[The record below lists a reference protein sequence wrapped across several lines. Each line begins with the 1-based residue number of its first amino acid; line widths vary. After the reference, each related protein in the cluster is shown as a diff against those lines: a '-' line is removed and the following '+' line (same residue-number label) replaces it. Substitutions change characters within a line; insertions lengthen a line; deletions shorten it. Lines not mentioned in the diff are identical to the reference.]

1 MSLLNLD
8 IEMLKSS
15 TRTRSKSQFRR
26 ALHVEALETRSL
38 MAAEIFGTL
47 YADNDRSGG
56 KTGPDEA
63 LRGWRV
69 YIDTNRNGA
78 YDTGEKTSLTNVDG
92 DYSITGLLGGT
103 YPVAVQLKPGWIPTT
118 PAERNI
124 AVQTN
129 KTTRQDYFVFAGGDL
144 TGTVWSDFG
153 NDGTRDT
160 DPETGGFSDPGLA
173 GWTVY
178 LDRNGNSILDT
189 TEPRTT
195 TDSSGVYRF
204 ANLNPDA
211 YEVREIL
218 PAGWSPTRQH
228 SDSYG
233 VDILP
238 LQVTVQDFGNFSE
251 ANGAIQG
258 IVFNDVNLDTIHNR
272 NPITGDFTEPGL
284 LGFRVFLDSNANQV
298 FEEGEL
304 FVYTDSDGEFV
315 FGSVPIGNYDV
326 VVELL
331 DRWDPTPGTTIIDSI
346 TVLGG
351 DTTVTKDFSL
361 FTILPGAIGGLIW
374 SDTNRNGI
382 RDFNTL
388 TGTFIDPVLSGWSVF
403 VDLNRN
409 SVFDTGE
416 PSTTTG
422 ANGRYFF
429 GNLQVGTYLVQEL
442 LPTGWELAPTFT
454 DVHSV
459 VVNSGLTTNA
469 PDFANVDATAFAP
482 GSIAGDVWD
491 DKNGNGV
498 RETGDAGM
506 AGWSVYIDANSNG
519 SYDTGEVQTT
529 TGATGSYLFN
539 SVNPGSV
546 TVRVMPQAGWTP
558 TAPITN
564 SRTITL
570 RGSQN
575 LTGILFGQYQR
586 QESGITG
593 TVFADKNKDGIRNAD
608 EPGLAGTTVYLDLNN
623 NAVLDAGEP
632 SLLTSSDLFYTPAVN
647 EAGTYAFTHLAAG
660 NYVVRMVLPDT
671 LSATPAEQLVHSVTV
686 ATAQRVDNVNTAGV
700 YRTAQIRGTKFVDAN
715 RNLLRDTDE
724 SPITGATVFVDIDR
738 DDILDD
744 GEPICI
750 TGSDGSYTFIDMQPG
765 SYIVRSVP
773 GTGYSRSSPNTVGG
787 TIWPTGT
794 SNPATGLVTPSSITA
809 TLATGQSH
817 RQNVS
822 LTLPDTGSL
831 TNMVDVFL
839 LFDDTGSFVS
849 NSPIVRGAFPD
860 IMTSLQTASP
870 GTDFGFGVGR
880 FEEYANF
887 AAEYATGRPF
897 ILNQPIVASST
908 TGYVGA
914 IQSALNRTTPGYGG
928 DGPET
933 DIEAL
938 YQLVTGRGFDGN
950 NNGTMQDSGPAGL
963 VSTQLNPGTSGD
975 VPAFAS
981 FVPDSANGVLPAAGN
996 IGGAGFRY
1004 GALPIVL
1011 LATDIGVAYQPKGEV
1026 NILGAGGTSLPVGRL
1041 TQTSRPTT
1049 PFNSG
1054 AGLQETVTALNA
1066 LGALVIGLGTNPDFA
1081 FDPRQQLE
1089 SLSILTGAVNR
1100 SDTTIGN
1107 GTTDPIAPGDPL
1119 YFQIATGF
1127 ASSVA
1132 NGITQAIQNAVTN
1145 VAVDIDV
1152 RASDPNVRIINH
1164 TGIIPAV
1171 GSGMTSTFD
1180 IEFIGDGRPHR
1191 FDLQFVRAGTSV
1203 VIGSIPVVFGTPV
1216 TGDNY
1221 HYDELEDGEYEIDDD
1236 FGDYDSSSS
1245 PNSAPSFVPG
1255 ANVSVVED
1263 AGAQSITGW
1272 ATNISPGPE
1281 SESGQTVQFI
1291 TTTSTPELFS
1301 AVPTIS
1307 PTGTLS
1313 FTPAANAF
1321 GTAVVTVVLKDNGGT
1336 AGGGIDSS
1344 DPYLLTIT
1352 VNSVNDIP
1360 EVVTPI
1366 GDRTYGVSSGPDS
1379 ISLAGRFFDVED
1391 PALSYSV
1398 TSSNP
1403 ALITASIDA
1412 GALVLQIAPGLQ
1424 GNSSIEVTAT
1434 DIDGASTSFTFIATV
1449 ENSSSPNSAPS
1460 FVPGA
1465 NVSVAEDAGAQS
1477 ITGWATNISPGPE
1490 SESGQ
1495 TVQFITTTSTPE
1507 LFSAVPTISPTGTLS
1522 FTPAANAFGTAVVTV
1537 VLKDNGGTA
1546 GGGIDSS
1553 DPYLLTI
1560 TVNSVNDIPEVVTP
1574 IGDRTYGV
1582 SSGPDSISLA
1592 GRFFD
1597 VEDPAL
1603 NYSVTSS
1610 NPALIT
1616 ASIDAGALVLQIV
1629 PGLQG
1634 NSSIE
1639 VTATDV
1645 DGASTSFTFIATV
1658 ENSLPTLDVSGPLD
1672 GYQGVSLQTRSI
1684 RLTPADAT
1692 DNLGRNFTFEVD
1704 WGDGSDLQ
1712 TYQSPAALDVAHTY
1726 AASGTKP
1733 GRFRVMDP
1741 DGGYSTWVTRDFGI
1755 LQAETQG
1762 TKLMVGG
1769 GVAADVL
1776 TLSPAAASPNVGLVL
1791 NGVSLGSFALGAAG
1805 VEFLGGAGTDQIRVQ
1820 GTAGNDVF
1828 TANADTITWQ
1838 AAPAWPSVLPIV
1850 SNGVESFSIEGLGGD
1865 DSLELIS
1872 GSVVFD
1878 GGLGNDRLAKTD
1890 GVNAWSIQGANTGT
1904 INTVGF
1910 QGVES
1915 LVGGNQA
1922 DTFDFLAAGAL
1933 TGSINGGAGVDRVN
1947 YAAKTA
1953 AVTVNL
1959 ATATASHTGGIQS
1972 IEDFVGS
1979 SATAADSFAGP
1990 NTDNAW
1996 SITARNTASLNA
2008 GAVSVSQFESLLG
2021 GSLNDSFGFVGATA
2035 DVTGSI
2041 QGGLGVDTLDYSALA
2056 GPLSFSLV
2064 TNVFPRVPSQSAMER
2079 VIGSAS
2085 TADQLTGPN
2094 ATTAWTIPG
2103 LNQANIGTWQ
2113 FLDVENFNGGTGIDT
2128 FTLTS
2133 ATSGWSGTLKGN
2145 GGSDVLV
2152 GSNNATNWNVSA
2164 LDAGTLNGSSFQTVE
2179 NLKGGSGVD
2188 TFVMAPASRLTGTI
2202 TGGTGI
2208 DVVDL
2213 SQIATAI
2220 SIPNTA
2226 THTITGLLGGFT
2238 TVESVLGSNLP
2249 GNTIVGAAATTTWTL
2264 TAAGAVSVSNVAY
2277 SGFGTIVGG
2286 TGADTIVGPNLA
2298 NNWSITGSEAG
2309 NITVGSQAIAFT
2321 EMENVTGG
2329 TGVDQFVFQEAGRIP
2344 GTINGG
2350 AGVDVVNLSA
2360 IILPVDVQLGT
2371 NIAVTGIIGKTLANE
2386 QILANAANSN
2396 RVLGANAATAW
2407 TISTAGQVVAS
2418 SITFGNFQSLV
2429 AGTLADT
2436 ITGPSVATDWT
2447 LQSANGGTVAVA
2459 GKTVAFSGVENITGG
2474 TAVDRVIVGPTGSL
2488 SGNLNGGTGTTRNSL
2503 SYADW
2508 VTPVTVRL
2516 NTTTVAANATAI
2528 AGITSNFSIVRGG
2541 SGDDTLVGA
2550 AAAPAVLLGMAGN
2563 DTLTGGS
2570 NRDILVGGLGND
2582 SLTGAAGDDIL
2593 IAGTTSF
2600 DDQEAAWIAIL
2611 AEWTSTRTFAV
2622 RTANILGPGTTGRA
2636 NGSNFLNRAAD
2647 AIADTVFSELGSTDN
2662 LLGQAGQ
2669 DWFFSDFTS
2678 DYIGTGATPDKAS

>member
-1 MSLLNLD
+1 
-8 IEMLKSS
+8 MLKSS
-15 TRTRSKSQFRR
+15 TRSRSKSLFRR
-26 ALHVEALETRSL
+26 TLHVETLETRSL

-47 YADNDRSGG
+47 YADNDRTGG

-78 YDTGEKTSLTNVDG
+78 FDTGEKSSVTNVDG
-92 DYSITGLLGGT
+92 EYRLTGLLGGT
-103 YPVAVQLKPGWIPTT
+103 YPVAVEVKPGWIPTT
-118 PAERNI
+118 AAQRNV
-124 AVQTN
+124 AVQTD
-129 KTTRQDYFVFAGGDL
+129 KTTRSDFFAFAGGDL

-153 NDGTRDT
+153 NDGTRDR
-160 DPETGGFSDPGLA
+160 DPDTGDFTDPGLG

-178 LDRNGNSILDT
+178 LDRNGNSLLDS
-189 TEPRTT
+189 TEPSTT
-195 TDSSGVYRF
+195 TDSNGFYKF

-211 YEVREIL
+211 YEIREIL
-218 PAGWSPTRQH
+218 PAGWSATRQH

-233 VDILP
+233 VDVLP

-272 NPITGDFTEPGL
+272 NPLTGDFTEPGL

-298 FEEGEL
+298 FEDGEL
-304 FVYTDSDGEFV
+304 FVYTDTDGEFV

-361 FTILPGAIGGLIW
+361 FTVLPGAISGLIW

-388 TGTFIDPVLSGWSVF
+388 TGTFVDPVLSGWSVF

-409 SVFDTGE
+409 SVRDAGE
-416 PSTTTG
+416 PATTTG

-429 GNLQVGTYLVQEL
+429 SNLQVGTYLVQEI

-459 VVNSGLTTNA
+459 IVNSGLTTNA

-482 GSIAGDVWD
+482 GSIAGEVWD
-491 DKNGNGV
+491 DKNGNGI
-498 RETGDAGM
+498 REAGDTGLV
-506 AGWSVYIDANSNG
+506 GWSVYVDTNSNG

-529 TGATGSYLFN
+529 TSGTGSYLFS

-546 TVRVMPQAGWTP
+546 TIRVIPQAGWTP

-575 LTGILFGQYQR
+575 LTGVLFGQYQR

-608 EPGLAGTTVYLDLNN
+608 EPGLAGATVYLDTNN
-623 NAVLDAGEP
+623 NSVLDAGEQ
-632 SLLTSSDLFYTPAVN
+632 SLFTSSDLFYTPAVN
-647 EAGTYAFTHLAAG
+647 EAGTYAFTHLPAG
-660 NYVVRMVLPDT
+660 NYVVRMILPDT
-671 LSATPAEQLVHSVTV
+671 LSATPAAQLVHNVTV
-686 ATAQRVDNVNTAGV
+686 AAAQRIDNINTAGV
-700 YRTAQIRGTKFVDAN
+700 YRAAQIRGTKFVDAN

-724 SPITGATVFVDIDR
+724 SAIIGATVYVDVDR

-773 GTGYSRSSPNTVGG
+773 GTGYSRSSPNTIGG

-794 SNPATGLVTPSSITA
+794 SNPATGLVSPSSITVE
-809 TLATGQSH
+809 LATGASH

-849 NSPIVRGAFPD
+849 NSPIVRSAFPD
-860 IMTSLQTASP
+860 IMSSLQTASP

-887 AAEYATGRPF
+887 AAEYSTGRPF

-938 YQLVTGRGFDGN
+938 FQLVTGRGFDGN
-950 NNGTMQDSGPAGL
+950 NNGSVLDSGAAGL
-963 VSTQLNPGTSGD
+963 AATQLTPGNSGD
-975 VPAFAS
+975 VPSFAS
-981 FVPDSANGVLPAAGN
+981 FTPDAANGVLPAAGN
-996 IGGAGFRY
+996 IGGGGFRY

-1026 NILGAGGTSLPVGRL
+1026 NLTGAGGVSLPVGRL

-1066 LGALVIGLGTNPDFA
+1066 LGALVIGLGTNPDA
-1081 FDPRQQLE
+1081 AVDPRQQLE
-1089 SLSILTGAVNR
+1089 ALSILTGAVNR
-1100 SDTTIGN
+1100 TDTTIAN
-1107 GTTDPIAPGDPL
+1107 GTTNPIAPGDPF

-1132 NGITQAIQNAVTN
+1132 NGITQAIQNAVAN

-1152 RASDPNVRIINH
+1152 RASDPRVRIINH
-1164 TGIIPAV
+1164 TGVIPAV

-1180 IEFIGDGRPHR
+1180 IEFVGDGRPHR

-1203 VIGSIPVVFGTPV
+1203 VIGSIPVVIGTPV

-1221 HYDELEDGEYEIDDD
+1221 HYDELEDGEYEIGDD

-1245 PNSAPSFVPG
+1245 PNSAPTFVPG
-1255 ANVSVVED
+1255 ANVSVAED
-1263 AGAQSITGW
+1263 AGAQSIPNW

-1291 TTTSTPELFS
+1291 TTTTTPELFS
-1301 AVPTIS
+1301 ATPKIS
-1307 PTGTLS
+1307 PTGTLT

-1336 AGGGIDSS
+1336 VGGGIDSS

-1366 GDRTYGVSSGPDS
+1366 GDRTYGESSGPDS
-1379 ISLAGRFFDVED
+1379 ISLTGRFVDVED
-1391 PALSYSV
+1391 TALTYSV

-1403 ALITASIDA
+1403 ALITATIEA

-1424 GNSSIEVTAT
+1424 GNSTIEVTAT
-1434 DIDGASTSFTFIATV
+1434 DSDAASVSFTFVA
-1449 ENSSSPNSAPS
+1449 
-1460 FVPGA
+1460 
-1465 NVSVAEDAGAQS
+1465 SVG
-1477 ITGWATNISPGPE
+1477 
-1490 SESGQ
+1490 
-1495 TVQFITTTSTPE
+1495 
-1507 LFSAVPTISPTGTLS
+1507 
-1522 FTPAANAFGTAVVTV
+1522 NA
-1537 VLKDNGGTA
+1537 
-1546 GGGIDSS
+1546 I
-1553 DPYLLTI
+1553 
-1560 TVNSVNDIPEVVTP
+1560 
-1574 IGDRTYGV
+1574 
-1582 SSGPDSISLA
+1582 
-1592 GRFFD
+1592 
-1597 VEDPAL
+1597 
-1603 NYSVTSS
+1603 
-1610 NPALIT
+1610 
-1616 ASIDAGALVLQIV
+1616 
-1629 PGLQG
+1629 
-1634 NSSIE
+1634 
-1639 VTATDV
+1639 
-1645 DGASTSFTFIATV
+1645 
-1658 ENSLPTLDVSGPLD
+1658 PTLDVSGPLD
-1672 GYQGVSLQTRSI
+1672 GYQGVSGQTRNI

-1692 DNLGRNFTFEVD
+1692 DNQGRNFTFEVD

-1741 DGGYSTWVTRDFGI
+1741 DGAYSTWVTRDFGI

-1769 GVAADVL
+1769 GIAADVL
-1776 TLSPAAASPNVGLVL
+1776 TLTPAAASPNVSLVL

-1805 VEFLGGAGTDQIRVQ
+1805 VEFLGGAGNDQFRIQ
-1820 GTAGNDVF
+1820 GTAGNDLF
-1828 TANADTITWQ
+1828 TANNSTITWQ
-1838 AAPAWPSVLPIV
+1838 AAPAWPTALSLQALD
-1850 SNGVESFSIEGLGGD
+1850 VESLSIEGLAGD
-1865 DSLELIS
+1865 DSLELIA

-1878 GGLGNDRLAKTD
+1878 GGFGNDRLAKTD
-1890 GVNAWSIQGANTGT
+1890 GVNTWSIQGANTGT
-1904 INTVGF
+1904 INTIGF

-1972 IEDFVGS
+1972 IEEFIGS
-1979 SATAADSFAGP
+1979 SATLADSFAGP

-2008 GAVSVSQFESLLG
+2008 GAVSVSQFESYIG

-2035 DVTGSI
+2035 DVTGTI

-2064 TNVFPRVPSQSAMER
+2064 TNVFPRVPSLTAMER

-2103 LNQANIGTWQ
+2103 LNQANVGTWQ

-2133 ATSGWSGTLKGN
+2133 ATSGWSGVLKGN

-2202 TGGTGI
+2202 TGGTGT

-2213 SQIATAI
+2213 SQITTAI
-2220 SIPNTA
+2220 SIPNTT
-2226 THTITGLLGGFT
+2226 THTITGLLGGFN
-2238 TVESVLGSNLP
+2238 TVERVLGSNLP
-2249 GNTIVGAAATTTWTL
+2249 GNSIVGAAATTTWTL
-2264 TAAGAVSVSNVAY
+2264 TATGAVSVSNVAY

-2286 TGADTIVGPNLA
+2286 TGADTIVGPGLA
-2298 NNWSITGSEAG
+2298 TNWSITGSEAG
-2309 NITVGSQAIAFT
+2309 NVTVGSQAITFT
-2321 EMENVTGG
+2321 EVENITGG
-2329 TGVDQFVFQEAGRIP
+2329 AGVDQFVFQEAGRIP
-2344 GTINGG
+2344 GTLNGG
-2350 AGVDVVNLSA
+2350 AGVDVVDLSA
-2360 IILPVDVQLGT
+2360 IVLPVDVQLGT

-2429 AGTLADT
+2429 GGTLADT
-2436 ITGPSVATDWT
+2436 ITGPAVATDWSI
-2447 LQSANGGTVAVA
+2447 QSANGGTVAVA
-2459 GKTVAFSGVENITGG
+2459 GKTVAFSGVENITGS
-2474 TAVDRVIVGPTGSL
+2474 TAVDRVIIGATGSL

-2508 VTPVTVRL
+2508 VTPVAVRL
-2516 NTTTVAANATAI
+2516 NTTTVAANATAV
-2528 AGITSNFSIVRGG
+2528 AGITSNFTIVRGG

-2593 IAGTTSF
+2593 IAGTTSY

-2611 AEWTSTRTFAV
+2611 AEWSSTRTFAV

-2636 NGSNFLNRAAD
+2636 NGTNYLNRAAD
-2647 AIADTVFSELGSTDN
+2647 SIADTVFSELGSTDN
-2662 LLGQAGQ
+2662 LLGQTGQ

-2678 DYIGTGATPDKAS
+2678 DYIGTGTTPDKAS

>member
-38 MAAEIFGTL
+38 MAAEIFGAL

-78 YDTGEKTSLTNVDG
+78 YDTGEKSSLTNVDG

-118 PAERNI
+118 PAERNV

-459 VVNSGLTTNA
+459 IVNSGLTTNA

-498 RETGDAGM
+498 REAGDTGM
-506 AGWSVYIDANSNG
+506 VGWSVYIDANSNG

-750 TGSDGSYTFIDMQPG
+750 TGSDGSYIFIDMQPG

-963 VSTQLNPGTSGD
+963 ASTQLNPGTSGD

-1272 ATNISPGPE
+1272 ATNISPGSA

-1301 AVPTIS
+1301 VVPTIS

-1366 GDRTYGVSSGPDS
+1366 GDRTYEVSSGPDS

-1391 PALSYSV
+1391 PALS
-1398 TSSNP
+1398 
-1403 ALITASIDA
+1403 
-1412 GALVLQIAPGLQ
+1412 
-1424 GNSSIEVTAT
+1424 
-1434 DIDGASTSFTFIATV
+1434 
-1449 ENSSSPNSAPS
+1449 
-1460 FVPGA
+1460 
-1465 NVSVAEDAGAQS
+1465 
-1477 ITGWATNISPGPE
+1477 
-1490 SESGQ
+1490 
-1495 TVQFITTTSTPE
+1495 
-1507 LFSAVPTISPTGTLS
+1507 
-1522 FTPAANAFGTAVVTV
+1522 
-1537 VLKDNGGTA
+1537 
-1546 GGGIDSS
+1546 
-1553 DPYLLTI
+1553 
-1560 TVNSVNDIPEVVTP
+1560 
-1574 IGDRTYGV
+1574 
-1582 SSGPDSISLA
+1582 
-1592 GRFFD
+1592 
-1597 VEDPAL
+1597 
-1603 NYSVTSS
+1603 YSVTSS

-1658 ENSLPTLDVSGPLD
+1658 GNALPTVDVSGPLD

-1692 DNLGRNFTFEVD
+1692 DNQGRNFTFEVD

-2064 TNVFPRVPSQSAMER
+2064 TNVLPRVPSQSAMER

>member
-1 MSLLNLD
+1 
-8 IEMLKSS
+8 
-15 TRTRSKSQFRR
+15 
-26 ALHVEALETRSL
+26 
-38 MAAEIFGTL
+38 MAAEIFGAL

-78 YDTGEKTSLTNVDG
+78 YDTGEKSSLTNVDG

-118 PAERNI
+118 PAERNV

-233 VDILP
+233 VDVLP
-238 LQVTVQDFGNFSE
+238 LQVTVQNFGNFSE

-258 IVFNDVNLDTIHNR
+258 VVFNDVNLDTIHNR

-459 VVNSGLTTNA
+459 IVNSGLTTNA

-498 RETGDAGM
+498 REAADTGM
-506 AGWSVYIDANSNG
+506 VGWSVYIDANSNG

-539 SVNPGSV
+539 SVSPGSV
-546 TVRVMPQAGWTP
+546 TIRVIPQAGWTP

-750 TGSDGSYTFIDMQPG
+750 TGSDGSYIFIDMQPG

-963 VSTQLNPGTSGD
+963 ASTQLTPGTSGD

-1100 SDTTIGN
+1100 SDTTIAN
-1107 GTTDPIAPGDPL
+1107 GTTNPIAPGDPL

-1313 FTPAANAF
+1313 FTPAANVF

-1366 GDRTYGVSSGPDS
+1366 GDRTYGESSGPDS

-1391 PALSYSV
+1391 TVLS
-1398 TSSNP
+1398 
-1403 ALITASIDA
+1403 
-1412 GALVLQIAPGLQ
+1412 
-1424 GNSSIEVTAT
+1424 
-1434 DIDGASTSFTFIATV
+1434 
-1449 ENSSSPNSAPS
+1449 
-1460 FVPGA
+1460 
-1465 NVSVAEDAGAQS
+1465 
-1477 ITGWATNISPGPE
+1477 
-1490 SESGQ
+1490 
-1495 TVQFITTTSTPE
+1495 
-1507 LFSAVPTISPTGTLS
+1507 
-1522 FTPAANAFGTAVVTV
+1522 
-1537 VLKDNGGTA
+1537 
-1546 GGGIDSS
+1546 
-1553 DPYLLTI
+1553 
-1560 TVNSVNDIPEVVTP
+1560 
-1574 IGDRTYGV
+1574 
-1582 SSGPDSISLA
+1582 
-1592 GRFFD
+1592 
-1597 VEDPAL
+1597 
-1603 NYSVTSS
+1603 YSVTSS

-1658 ENSLPTLDVSGPLD
+1658 GNALPTVDVSGPLD

-1692 DNLGRNFTFEVD
+1692 DNQGRNFTFEVD

-2008 GAVSVSQFESLLG
+2008 GAVSISQFEGLLG

-2593 IAGTTSF
+2593 IAGTTTF
-2600 DDQEAAWIAIL
+2600 DNQEDAWIAIL
-2611 AEWTSTRTFAV
+2611 AEWSSTRTFAV

-2636 NGSNFLNRAAD
+2636 NGSNYLNRAAD

-2678 DYIGTGATPDKAS
+2678 DYIGTGTTPDKAS

>member
-1 MSLLNLD
+1 
-8 IEMLKSS
+8 
-15 TRTRSKSQFRR
+15 
-26 ALHVEALETRSL
+26 
-38 MAAEIFGTL
+38 MAAEIFGAL

-78 YDTGEKTSLTNVDG
+78 YDTGEKSSLTNVDG

-118 PAERNI
+118 PAERNV

-233 VDILP
+233 VDVLP
-238 LQVTVQDFGNFSE
+238 LQVTVQNFGNFSE

-258 IVFNDVNLDTIHNR
+258 VVFNDVNLDTIHNR

-459 VVNSGLTTNA
+459 IVNSGLTTNA

-498 RETGDAGM
+498 REAADTGM
-506 AGWSVYIDANSNG
+506 VGWSVYIDANSNG

-539 SVNPGSV
+539 SVSPGSV
-546 TVRVMPQAGWTP
+546 TIRVIPQAGWTP

-671 LSATPAEQLVHSVTV
+671 LCATPAEQLVHSVTV

-750 TGSDGSYTFIDMQPG
+750 TGSDGSYIFIDMQPG

-963 VSTQLNPGTSGD
+963 ASTQLTPGTSGD

-1100 SDTTIGN
+1100 SDTTIAN
-1107 GTTDPIAPGDPL
+1107 GTTNPIAPGDPL

-1313 FTPAANAF
+1313 FTPAANVF

-1366 GDRTYGVSSGPDS
+1366 GDRTYGESSGPDS

-1391 PALSYSV
+1391 TVLS
-1398 TSSNP
+1398 
-1403 ALITASIDA
+1403 
-1412 GALVLQIAPGLQ
+1412 
-1424 GNSSIEVTAT
+1424 
-1434 DIDGASTSFTFIATV
+1434 
-1449 ENSSSPNSAPS
+1449 
-1460 FVPGA
+1460 
-1465 NVSVAEDAGAQS
+1465 
-1477 ITGWATNISPGPE
+1477 
-1490 SESGQ
+1490 
-1495 TVQFITTTSTPE
+1495 
-1507 LFSAVPTISPTGTLS
+1507 
-1522 FTPAANAFGTAVVTV
+1522 
-1537 VLKDNGGTA
+1537 
-1546 GGGIDSS
+1546 
-1553 DPYLLTI
+1553 
-1560 TVNSVNDIPEVVTP
+1560 
-1574 IGDRTYGV
+1574 
-1582 SSGPDSISLA
+1582 
-1592 GRFFD
+1592 
-1597 VEDPAL
+1597 
-1603 NYSVTSS
+1603 YSVTSS

-1658 ENSLPTLDVSGPLD
+1658 GNALPTVDVSGPLD

-1692 DNLGRNFTFEVD
+1692 DNQGRNFTFEVD

-2008 GAVSVSQFESLLG
+2008 GAVSISQFEGLLG

-2418 SITFGNFQSLV
+2418 SITYGNFQSLV

-2593 IAGTTSF
+2593 IAGTTTF
-2600 DDQEAAWIAIL
+2600 DNQEDAWIAIL
-2611 AEWTSTRTFAV
+2611 AEWSSTRTFAV

-2678 DYIGTGATPDKAS
+2678 DYIGTGTTPDKAS

>member
-1 MSLLNLD
+1 
-8 IEMLKSS
+8 
-15 TRTRSKSQFRR
+15 
-26 ALHVEALETRSL
+26 
-38 MAAEIFGTL
+38 
-47 YADNDRSGG
+47 
-56 KTGPDEA
+56 
-63 LRGWRV
+63 V
-69 YIDTNRNGA
+69 Y
-78 YDTGEKTSLTNVDG
+78 V
-92 DYSITGLLGGT
+92 
-103 YPVAVQLKPGWIPTT
+103 
-118 PAERNI
+118 
-124 AVQTN
+124 
-129 KTTRQDYFVFAGGDL
+129 
-144 TGTVWSDFG
+144 
-153 NDGTRDT
+153 
-160 DPETGGFSDPGLA
+160 
-173 GWTVY
+173 
-178 LDRNGNSILDT
+178 
-189 TEPRTT
+189 
-195 TDSSGVYRF
+195 
-204 ANLNPDA
+204 
-211 YEVREIL
+211 
-218 PAGWSPTRQH
+218 
-228 SDSYG
+228 
-233 VDILP
+233 
-238 LQVTVQDFGNFSE
+238 
-251 ANGAIQG
+251 
-258 IVFNDVNLDTIHNR
+258 
-272 NPITGDFTEPGL
+272 
-284 LGFRVFLDSNANQV
+284 
-298 FEEGEL
+298 
-304 FVYTDSDGEFV
+304 
-315 FGSVPIGNYDV
+315 
-326 VVELL
+326 
-331 DRWDPTPGTTIIDSI
+331 
-346 TVLGG
+346 
-351 DTTVTKDFSL
+351 
-361 FTILPGAIGGLIW
+361 
-374 SDTNRNGI
+374 
-382 RDFNTL
+382 
-388 TGTFIDPVLSGWSVF
+388 
-403 VDLNRN
+403 
-409 SVFDTGE
+409 
-416 PSTTTG
+416 
-422 ANGRYFF
+422 
-429 GNLQVGTYLVQEL
+429 
-442 LPTGWELAPTFT
+442 
-454 DVHSV
+454 
-459 VVNSGLTTNA
+459 
-469 PDFANVDATAFAP
+469 
-482 GSIAGDVWD
+482 
-491 DKNGNGV
+491 
-498 RETGDAGM
+498 
-506 AGWSVYIDANSNG
+506 DANSNG

-529 TGATGSYLFN
+529 TGATGSYLFS

-546 TVRVMPQAGWTP
+546 TVRVIPQAGWTP

-608 EPGLAGTTVYLDLNN
+608 EPGLAGATVYLDTNN
-623 NAVLDAGEP
+623 NSVLDAGEQ

-647 EAGTYAFTHLAAG
+647 EAGTYAFTHLPAG
-660 NYVVRMVLPDT
+660 NYVVRMILPDT
-671 LSATPAEQLVHSVTV
+671 LSATPAAQLVHNVTV
-686 ATAQRVDNVNTAGV
+686 AAAQRVDNVNTAGV
-700 YRTAQIRGTKFVDAN
+700 YRAAQIRGTKFVDAN

-724 SPITGATVFVDIDR
+724 SPIIGATVYVDMDR

-773 GTGYSRSSPNTVGG
+773 GTGYSRSSPNTIGG

-794 SNPATGLVTPSSITA
+794 SNPATGLVSPSSITVE
-809 TLATGQSH
+809 LATGASH

-849 NSPIVRGAFPD
+849 NSPIVRSAFPD
-860 IMTSLQTASP
+860 IMSSLQTASP

-887 AAEYATGRPF
+887 AAEYSTGRPF

-938 YQLVTGRGFDGN
+938 FQLVTGRGFDGN
-950 NNGTMQDSGPAGL
+950 NNGSVLDSGAAGL
-963 VSTQLNPGTSGD
+963 GATQLTPGDSGD
-975 VPAFAS
+975 VPSFAS
-981 FVPDSANGVLPAAGN
+981 FTPDAANGVLPAAGN
-996 IGGAGFRY
+996 IGGGGFRY

-1026 NILGAGGTSLPVGRL
+1026 NLTGAGGVSLPVGRL

-1066 LGALVIGLGTNPDFA
+1066 LGALVIGLGTNPDA
-1081 FDPRQQLE
+1081 AVDPRQQLE
-1089 SLSILTGAVNR
+1089 ALSILTGAVNR
-1100 SDTTIGN
+1100 TDTTIAN
-1107 GTTDPIAPGDPL
+1107 GTTNPIAPGDPF

-1132 NGITQAIQNAVTN
+1132 NGITQAIQNAVAN

-1152 RASDPNVRIINH
+1152 RASDPRVRIINH
-1164 TGIIPAV
+1164 TGVIPAV

-1180 IEFIGDGRPHR
+1180 IEFVGDGRPHR

-1203 VIGSIPVVFGTPV
+1203 VIGSIPVVIGTPV

-1245 PNSAPSFVPG
+1245 PNSAPTFVPG
-1255 ANVSVVED
+1255 ANVSVAED
-1263 AGAQSITGW
+1263 AGAQSIPNW
-1272 ATNISPGPE
+1272 ATNISPGSE

-1291 TTTSTPELFS
+1291 TTTTTPELFS
-1301 AVPTIS
+1301 AAPKIS
-1307 PTGTLS
+1307 PTGTLT

-1336 AGGGIDSS
+1336 VGGGIDSS

-1366 GDRTYGVSSGPDS
+1366 GDRTYGESSGPDS
-1379 ISLAGRFFDVED
+1379 ISLAGRFVDVED
-1391 PALSYSV
+1391 TALTYSV

-1403 ALITASIDA
+1403 ALITATIEA

-1424 GNSSIEVTAT
+1424 GNSTIEVTAT
-1434 DIDGASTSFTFIATV
+1434 DSDAASVSFTFVA
-1449 ENSSSPNSAPS
+1449 
-1460 FVPGA
+1460 
-1465 NVSVAEDAGAQS
+1465 SVG
-1477 ITGWATNISPGPE
+1477 
-1490 SESGQ
+1490 
-1495 TVQFITTTSTPE
+1495 
-1507 LFSAVPTISPTGTLS
+1507 
-1522 FTPAANAFGTAVVTV
+1522 NA
-1537 VLKDNGGTA
+1537 
-1546 GGGIDSS
+1546 I
-1553 DPYLLTI
+1553 
-1560 TVNSVNDIPEVVTP
+1560 
-1574 IGDRTYGV
+1574 
-1582 SSGPDSISLA
+1582 
-1592 GRFFD
+1592 
-1597 VEDPAL
+1597 
-1603 NYSVTSS
+1603 
-1610 NPALIT
+1610 
-1616 ASIDAGALVLQIV
+1616 
-1629 PGLQG
+1629 
-1634 NSSIE
+1634 
-1639 VTATDV
+1639 
-1645 DGASTSFTFIATV
+1645 
-1658 ENSLPTLDVSGPLD
+1658 PTLDVSGPLD
-1672 GYQGVSLQTRSI
+1672 GYQGVSGQTRNI

-1692 DNLGRNFTFEVD
+1692 DNQGRNFTFEVD

-1741 DGGYSTWVTRDFGI
+1741 DGAYSTWVTRDFGI

-1769 GVAADVL
+1769 GIAADVL
-1776 TLSPAAASPNVGLVL
+1776 TLTPAAASPNVSLVL

-1805 VEFLGGAGTDQIRVQ
+1805 VEFLGGAGNDQFRIQ
-1820 GTAGNDVF
+1820 GTAGNDLF
-1828 TANADTITWQ
+1828 TANNSTITWQ
-1838 AAPAWPSVLPIV
+1838 AAPAWPTALSLQALD
-1850 SNGVESFSIEGLGGD
+1850 VESLSIEGLAGD
-1865 DSLELIS
+1865 DSLELVA

-1890 GVNAWSIQGANTGT
+1890 GVNTWSIQGANTGA
-1904 INTVGF
+1904 INTIGF

-1933 TGSINGGAGVDRVN
+1933 TGSINGGEGADRVN

-1972 IEDFVGS
+1972 IEEFIGS
-1979 SATAADSFAGP
+1979 SATLADSFAGP

-2008 GAVSVSQFESLLG
+2008 GAVSVSQFESYIG

-2035 DVTGSI
+2035 DITGSI

-2064 TNVFPRVPSQSAMER
+2064 TNVFPRVPSLTAMER

-2103 LNQANIGTWQ
+2103 LNQANVGTWQ

-2133 ATSGWSGTLKGN
+2133 ATSGWSGVLKGN

-2152 GSNNATNWNVSA
+2152 GSNNATSWNVSA

-2202 TGGTGI
+2202 TGGTGT

-2213 SQIATAI
+2213 SQITTAI
-2220 SIPNTA
+2220 SIPNTT
-2226 THTITGLLGGFT
+2226 THTITGLLGGFN

-2249 GNTIVGAAATTTWTL
+2249 GNSIVGAAATTTWTL

-2286 TGADTIVGPNLA
+2286 TGADTIVGPGLA
-2298 NNWSITGSEAG
+2298 TNWSITGSEAG
-2309 NITVGSQAIAFT
+2309 NVTVGSQAITFT
-2321 EMENVTGG
+2321 EVENITGG
-2329 TGVDQFVFQEAGRIP
+2329 AGVDQFVFQEAGRIP
-2344 GTINGG
+2344 GTLNGG

-2360 IILPVDVQLGT
+2360 IVLPVDVQLGT

-2429 AGTLADT
+2429 GGTLADT
-2436 ITGPSVATDWT
+2436 ITGPAVATDWSI
-2447 LQSANGGTVAVA
+2447 QSANGGTVAVA
-2459 GKTVAFSGVENITGG
+2459 GKTVAFSGVENITGS
-2474 TAVDRVIVGPTGSL
+2474 TAVDRVIIGATGSL

-2508 VTPVTVRL
+2508 VTPVAVRL
-2516 NTTTVAANATAI
+2516 NTTNVAANATAV
-2528 AGITSNFSIVRGG
+2528 AGITSNFTIVRGG

-2593 IAGTTSF
+2593 IAGTTSY

-2611 AEWTSTRTFAV
+2611 AEWSSTRTFAV

-2636 NGSNFLNRAAD
+2636 NGTNYLNRAAD
-2647 AIADTVFSELGSTDN
+2647 SIADTVFSELGSTDN
-2662 LLGQAGQ
+2662 LLGQTGQ

-2678 DYIGTGATPDKAS
+2678 DYIGTGTTPDKAS